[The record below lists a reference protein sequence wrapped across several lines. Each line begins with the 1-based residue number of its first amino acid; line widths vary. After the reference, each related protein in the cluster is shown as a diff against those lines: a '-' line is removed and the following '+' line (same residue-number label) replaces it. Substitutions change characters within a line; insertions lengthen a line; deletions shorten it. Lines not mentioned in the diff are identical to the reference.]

1 MPRKLK
7 NVDVSFVSIVDK
19 AANKKKF
26 FLTKSEQEPTFE
38 KEVKIIKGEDE
49 DQKLV
54 YGIVYSP
61 GSAEDTSTHDAH
73 GDFMT
78 AEDIEKS
85 AHNFIA
91 KYRNIDAQHDF
102 NAGAGEVVE
111 SYVAPVDMDINGE
124 TITKGTWVL
133 VTKATDEIWADIK
146 DGKMTGYSLA
156 GVAETEVIEEL
167 AKTEEKQKESFFQL
181 VKGFFS
187 GKINPLH
194 VANEIGEFTTD
205 GIANG
210 ITKGEVRDKFNREKH
225 RRDVNASFSALE
237 NTFYQSLW
245 NAPTADAIDLDRIE
259 AAALEFIEIINEL
272 KGTEAVVKAWEN
284 KPVISLAEEVEKAGK
299 KISAPNMADID
310 SAIESLTNLK
320 TRVTPSS
327 EGAGSEEDI
336 MKQEQLEA
344 LSAAVEKAVGP
355 IKEELASVK
364 KHLNIDEEKTEEDV
378 KVEKAVEAATAPL
391 REEIETLKKSQGI
404 SNQQD
409 TDVVQKSDVQKNVW
423 KGLL

>member
-61 GSAEDTSTHDAH
+61 GSAEDSSTHDAH

-133 VTKATDEIWADIK
+133 VTKATDEIWKDIQ

-156 GVAETEVIEEL
+156 GVAETEVIEEEVT
-167 AKTEEKQKESFFQL
+167 KTEEKQMKSFFQL
-181 VKGFFS
+181 VKGFF
-187 GKINPLH
+187 G
-194 VANEIGEFTTD
+194 GEN
-205 GIANG
+205 IQ
-210 ITKGEVRDKFNREKH
+210 KGEVRDKFNQNKH

-237 NTFYQSLW
+237 DTFYQSLW
-245 NAPTADAIDLDRIE
+245 NAPIADAIDLDRIE
-259 AAALEFIEIINEL
+259 AAALEFVEIINEL

-284 KPVISLAEEVEKAGK
+284 KPAVSLAEVVEKAGK

-320 TRVTPSS
+320 TRVNPSQ
-327 EGAGSEEDI
+327 EGAGSEEDN
-336 MKQEQLEA
+336 MNQEQLAKA
-344 LSAAVEKAVGP
+344 LEDVVAPLK
-355 IKEELASVK
+355 KELETVK
-364 KHLNIDEEKTEEDV
+364 KHLNIEPEKTPEELAV
-378 KVEKAVEAATAPL
+378 AKAVEAATAPIL
-391 REEIETLKKSQGI
+391 KELEKIKKSQGI

-409 TDVVQKSDVQKNVW
+409 TDGATNVQKSAGGYAQHFGN
-423 KGLL
+423 